1 MFSLNPCFAKGFGC
15 TTPLPVTE
23 MKKVFALIV
32 IFTLCHTAFS
42 QSVVE
47 AMKRK
52 KGLKKDK
59 ELILEAQELFK
70 AINDSLGIDLSVAD
84 TLYYIRGV
92 DVQDRIGYG
101 IVWNDDI
108 AISYSDSRIW
118 ENNRIVGSNPR
129 FIIEPDVGSIQDFG
143 PIISAIEEGDKG
155 NVLKYVE
162 ESSKVFSGIGYWNIV
177 TFIKKSGRYTVEH
190 FRVRDFARLK

>member
-1 MFSLNPCFAKGFGC
+1 
-15 TTPLPVTE
+15 
-23 MKKVFALIV
+23 MKKVFAVII

-42 QSVVE
+42 QSVVD

-59 ELILEAQELFK
+59 ELTLEAQELFK
-70 AINDSLGIDLSVAD
+70 AINDSLGIDLTKAD

-108 AISYSDSRIW
+108 AISYSDRRVW
-118 ENNRIVGSNPR
+118 ENNRIVGSDPK
-129 FIIEPDVGSIQDFG
+129 FIIEPDVNSIQDFG
-143 PIISAIEEGDKG
+143 PIIGAIEEGDKSR
-155 NVLKYVE
+155 VLKYVE
-162 ESSKVFSGIGYWNIV
+162 ESSKIFSGIGYWNIM
-177 TFIKKSGRYTVEH
+177 TFIKKSGRYTVENYT
-190 FRVRDFARLK
+190 VRDFARLK